1 MKEQIKA
8 LVKTAYSKFGL
19 KEASLEKLV
28 NIIEQKVNAMGTME
42 PDKLTEAI
50 NGEITA
56 YEPFVGLI
64 QSEVDSRVQKPTPPK
79 PSNPTPQDQ
88 EKKKEIEQDNVP
100 QWAKDLQ
107 KQNEDLMLK
116 LEAADKQKT
125 LDQIKKQALDIA
137 KTKGAD
143 NEKLLSKVMRLVD
156 IEDGH
161 TAEQVAEK
169 LVSEYSELY
178 TTTNDGVVP
187 SFQSNQKL
195 DGEALSKLQEEG
207 AKSRAKELMEN
218 KTC

>member
-79 PSNPTPQDQ
+79 PSDPTPQDPP
-88 EKKKEIEQDNVP
+88 KSTEQDEMP

-107 KQNEDLMLK
+107 KQNEELKQK
-116 LEAADKQKT
+116 LEVADKQKSIE
-125 LDQIKKQALDIA
+125 QIKAQAIELA
-137 KTKGAD
+137 KKEGATND
-143 NEKLLSKVMRLVD
+143 KLLQKVIRLVS
-156 IEDGH
+156 IEDGV
-161 TAEQVAEK
+161 TAEQVSK
-169 LVSEYSELY
+169 SLITEYNELY
-178 TTTNDGVVP
+178 TTTTEGVVP
-187 SFQSNQKL
+187 SVPSQSRMS
-195 DGEALSKLQEEG
+195 EADLAKKREEAAKTSK
-207 AKSRAKELMEN
+207 EN
-218 KTC
+218 LLKDKQF

>member
-79 PSNPTPQDQ
+79 PSNPTPQDPP
-88 EKKKEIEQDNVP
+88 KSTEQDEMP

-107 KQNEDLMLK
+107 KQNEELTQK
-116 LEAADKQKT
+116 LEVADKQKSIE
-125 LDQIKKQALDIA
+125 QIKAQAIELA
-137 KTKGAD
+137 KKEGATND
-143 NEKLLSKVMRLVD
+143 KLLQKVIRLVS
-156 IEDGH
+156 IEDGV
-161 TAEQVAEK
+161 TAEQVSK
-169 LVSEYSELY
+169 SLITEYNELY
-178 TTTNDGVVP
+178 TTTTEGVVP
-187 SFQSNQKL
+187 SVPSQSRMS
-195 DGEALSKLQEEG
+195 EADLAKKREEAAKTSK
-207 AKSRAKELMEN
+207 EN
-218 KTC
+218 LLKDKQF

>member
-79 PSNPTPQDQ
+79 PSNPTPQDPP
-88 EKKKEIEQDNVP
+88 KPAEQDEMP

-107 KQNEDLMLK
+107 KQNEELKQK
-116 LEAADKQKT
+116 LEVADKQKSIE
-125 LDQIKKQALDIA
+125 QIKAQAIELA
-137 KTKGAD
+137 KKEGPTND
-143 NEKLLSKVMRLVD
+143 KLLQKVIRLVS
-156 IEDGH
+156 IEDGV
-161 TAEQVAEK
+161 TAEQVSK
-169 LVSEYSELY
+169 SLITEYNELY
-178 TTTNDGVVP
+178 TTTTEGVVP
-187 SFQSNQKL
+187 SVPSQPRMS
-195 DGEALSKLQEEG
+195 EADLAKKREEAAKTSK
-207 AKSRAKELMEN
+207 EN
-218 KTC
+218 LLKDKQF

>member
-79 PSNPTPQDQ
+79 PSNPTPQDPP
-88 EKKKEIEQDNVP
+88 KSTEQDEMP

-107 KQNEDLMLK
+107 KQNEELKQK
-116 LEAADKQKT
+116 LEVADKQKSIE
-125 LDQIKKQALDIA
+125 QIKAQAIELA
-137 KTKGAD
+137 KKEGATND
-143 NEKLLSKVMRLVD
+143 KLLQKVIRLVS
-156 IEDGH
+156 IEDGV
-161 TAEQVAEK
+161 TAEQVSK
-169 LVSEYSELY
+169 SLITEYNELY
-178 TTTNDGVVP
+178 TTTTEGVVP
-187 SFQSNQKL
+187 SVPSQSRMS
-195 DGEALSKLQEEG
+195 EADLAKKREEAAKTSK
-207 AKSRAKELMEN
+207 EN
-218 KTC
+218 LLKDKQF

>member
-79 PSNPTPQDQ
+79 PSNPTPQDPPKPA
-88 EKKKEIEQDNVP
+88 EHDEMP

-107 KQNEDLMLK
+107 KQNEELKQK
-116 LEAADKQKT
+116 LEVADKQKSIE
-125 LDQIKKQALDIA
+125 QIKAQAIELA
-137 KTKGAD
+137 KKEGATND
-143 NEKLLSKVMRLVD
+143 KLLQKVIRLVS
-156 IEDGH
+156 IEDGV
-161 TAEQVAEK
+161 TAEQVSK
-169 LVSEYSELY
+169 SLITEYNELY
-178 TTTNDGVVP
+178 TTTTEGVVP
-187 SFQSNQKL
+187 SVPSQPRMS
-195 DGEALSKLQEEG
+195 EADLAKKREEAAKTSK
-207 AKSRAKELMEN
+207 EN
-218 KTC
+218 LLKDKQF

>member
-28 NIIEQKVNAMGTME
+28 NIIEQKVNAMGTLE

-50 NGEITA
+50 NSEITA
-56 YEPFVGLI
+56 YEPFVGII
-64 QSEVDSRVQKPTPPK
+64 QSEVDSRVVKPTPAPK
-79 PSNPTPQDQ
+79 PAPTPTPQDPPKPAEPDGATSEL
-88 EKKKEIEQDNVP
+88 EKRLKE
-100 QWAKDLQ
+100 
-107 KQNEDLMLK
+107 
-116 LEAADKQKT
+116 LEARLELADKQKA

-137 KTKGAD
+137 KNKGAD

-156 IEDGH
+156 IEDGY

-195 DGEALSKLQEEG
+195 DGEALSELQEEG

>member
-28 NIIEQKVNAMGTME
+28 NIIEQKVNAMGTLE

-50 NGEITA
+50 NSQIEA
-56 YEPFVGLI
+56 HVDMLGLI
-64 QSEVDSRVQKPTPPK
+64 QSEVDSRVTKPVSKPPIA
-79 PSNPTPQDQ
+79 TLQDQ
-88 EKKKEIEQDNVP
+88 EKKKEIEQDDVP

>member
-79 PSNPTPQDQ
+79 PSNPTPQDPPKST
-88 EKKKEIEQDNVP
+88 EPDEMP

-107 KQNEDLMLK
+107 KQNEELKQK
-116 LEAADKQKT
+116 LEVADKQKSIE
-125 LDQIKKQALDIA
+125 QIKAQAIELA
-137 KTKGAD
+137 KKEGATND
-143 NEKLLSKVMRLVD
+143 KLLQKVIRLVS
-156 IEDGH
+156 IEDGV
-161 TAEQVAEK
+161 TAEQVSK
-169 LVSEYSELY
+169 SLITEYNELY
-178 TTTNDGVVP
+178 TTTTEGVVP
-187 SFQSNQKL
+187 SVPSQPRMS
-195 DGEALSKLQEEG
+195 EADLAKKREEAAKTSK
-207 AKSRAKELMEN
+207 EN
-218 KTC
+218 LLKDKQF

>member
-79 PSNPTPQDQ
+79 PSNPTPQDPP
-88 EKKKEIEQDNVP
+88 KPAEQDEMP

-107 KQNEDLMLK
+107 KQNEELKQK
-116 LEAADKQKT
+116 LEVADKQKSIE
-125 LDQIKKQALDIA
+125 QIKAQAIELA
-137 KTKGAD
+137 KKEGATND
-143 NEKLLSKVMRLVD
+143 KLLQKVIRLVS
-156 IEDGH
+156 IEDGV
-161 TAEQVAEK
+161 TAEQVSK
-169 LVSEYSELY
+169 SLITEYNELY
-178 TTTNDGVVP
+178 TTTTEGVVP
-187 SFQSNQKL
+187 SVPSQPRMSDADLAKKRE
-195 DGEALSKLQEEG
+195 EAAKTSK
-207 AKSRAKELMEN
+207 EN
-218 KTC
+218 LLKDKQF

>member
-79 PSNPTPQDQ
+79 PSNPTPQDPP
-88 EKKKEIEQDNVP
+88 KPAEQDEMP

-107 KQNEDLMLK
+107 KQNEELKQK
-116 LEAADKQKT
+116 LEVADKQKSIE
-125 LDQIKKQALDIA
+125 QIKAQAIELA
-137 KTKGAD
+137 KKEGATND
-143 NEKLLSKVMRLVD
+143 KLLQKVIRLVS
-156 IEDGH
+156 IEDGV
-161 TAEQVAEK
+161 TAEQVSK
-169 LVSEYSELY
+169 SLITEYNELY
-178 TTTNDGVVP
+178 TTTTEGVVP
-187 SFQSNQKL
+187 SVPSQPRMS
-195 DGEALSKLQEEG
+195 EADLAKKREEAAKTSK
-207 AKSRAKELMEN
+207 EN
-218 KTC
+218 LLKDKQF

>member
-28 NIIEQKVNAMGTME
+28 NIIEQKVNAMGTLE

-50 NGEITA
+50 NSEITA
-56 YEPFVGLI
+56 YEPFVGII
-64 QSEVDSRVQKPTPPK
+64 QSEVDSRVVKPTPAPK
-79 PSNPTPQDQ
+79 PAPTPTPQDPPKPAEPDGATSEL
-88 EKKKEIEQDNVP
+88 EKRLKE
-100 QWAKDLQ
+100 
-107 KQNEDLMLK
+107 
-116 LEAADKQKT
+116 LEARLELADKQKT

-178 TTTNDGVVP
+178 TTTT
-187 SFQSNQKL
+187 
-195 DGEALSKLQEEG
+195 EG
-207 AKSRAKELMEN
+207 AVPAAPTQSKMSEADLAKAREEAIKKSKDSLLKD
-218 KTC
+218 KTY

>member
-64 QSEVDSRVQKPTPPK
+64 QSEVDSRVQKPTPAPK
-79 PSNPTPQDQ
+79 PAPTPTPQDPP
-88 EKKKEIEQDNVP
+88 KPAEQDEMP

-107 KQNEDLMLK
+107 KQNEELKQK
-116 LEAADKQKT
+116 LEVADKQKSIE
-125 LDQIKKQALDIA
+125 QIKAQAIELA
-137 KTKGAD
+137 KKEGATND
-143 NEKLLSKVMRLVD
+143 KLLQKVIRLVS
-156 IEDGH
+156 IEDGV
-161 TAEQVAEK
+161 TAEQVSK
-169 LVSEYSELY
+169 SLITEYNELY
-178 TTTNDGVVP
+178 TTTTEGVVP
-187 SFQSNQKL
+187 SVPSQPRMS
-195 DGEALSKLQEEG
+195 EADLAKKREEAAKTSK
-207 AKSRAKELMEN
+207 EN
-218 KTC
+218 LLKDKQF